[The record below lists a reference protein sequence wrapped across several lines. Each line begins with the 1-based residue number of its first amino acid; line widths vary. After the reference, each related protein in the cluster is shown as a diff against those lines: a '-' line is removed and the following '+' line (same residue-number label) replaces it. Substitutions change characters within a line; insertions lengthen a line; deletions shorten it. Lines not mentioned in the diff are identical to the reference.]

1 MDADEDA
8 PAPPLPPPAA
18 AGRPGAVHI
27 ADVAAVAGV
36 SIATVSRA
44 LANPGRVNAA
54 TRERVLEVVRRL
66 GYTPNL
72 AGRRLRAARS
82 MMVLVVVPTFITPFF
97 SELLLGVDQALS
109 ARGYGLLVGNL
120 HGGVDKEEHLID
132 LVFAGG
138 ADGVVLLNGRV
149 LHKGVRSLG
158 HSGVPMVAVSVPP
171 SADVPQVLVGE
182 REAAAAVAEHLLA
195 LGHRR
200 FGYVT
205 GPEGSYIERERWAG
219 YSEALAGAG
228 IRVDTIA
235 RYPGSFHV
243 ASGVQAARRFLAEP
257 ERPSAVFA
265 VSDMMAI
272 AFMRTVHAAGL
283 IGAARRLGRGL
294 RRHRVRRLLRAAA
307 HHRAPAARG
316 DGARRGRAAAAP
328 DRGRGDPASRAHPAP
343 RSRPAPRREHRTAAG
358 PLLRSGRLRHVWRE
372 LRIPPAPPSR
382 HPQSTIAMAGW
393 EGVAGWGG
401 QTG

>member
-8 PAPPLPPPAA
+8 PTPPLPPPAA

-182 REAAAAVAEHLLA
+182 RKAAAAVAEHLLA

-228 IRVDTIA
+228 IHVDTIA

-243 ASGVQAARRFLAEP
+243 ATGVQAARRFLAQP

-272 AFMRTVHAAGL
+272 GFMRTLRAAGL
-283 IGAARRLGRGL
+283 LVPRDVSVVGFDGIEFADYCEPPLTT
-294 RRHRVRRLLRAAA
+294 VRQPREAM
-307 HHRAPAARG
+307 
-316 DGARRGRAAAAP
+316 GRAAA
-328 DRGRGDPASRAHPAP
+328 
-343 RSRPAPRREHRTAAG
+343 EL
-358 PLLRSGRLRHVWRE
+358 LLRLIAGE
-372 LRIPPAPPSR
+372 EIPPAERILRLEAALRPAESTAPPADRS
-382 HPQSTIAMAGW
+382 
-393 EGVAGWGG
+393 
-401 QTG
+401 

>member
-1 MDADEDA
+1 MVNVYRSGDKKLVARTNVKVAMDADEDA
-8 PAPPLPPPAA
+8 PTPPLPPPAA
-18 AGRPGAVHI
+18 AGRPGAVRI

-44 LANPGRVNAA
+44 LTNPGRVNAA

-149 LHKGVRSLG
+149 LRKGVRSLG

-182 REAAAAVAEHLLA
+182 REAARAVAEHLLA

-219 YSEALAGAG
+219 FSEALAGAG
-228 IRVDTIA
+228 IGVDTIA

-243 ASGVQAARRFLAEP
+243 ATGVQAARRFLAEP

-272 AFMRTVHAAGL
+272 GFMRTLHAAGL
-283 IGAARRLGRGL
+283 VVPRDVSVVGFDGIEFADYCEPPLTT
-294 RRHRVRRLLRAAA
+294 VRQPREAM
-307 HHRAPAARG
+307 
-316 DGARRGRAAAAP
+316 GRAAA
-328 DRGRGDPASRAHPAP
+328 
-343 RSRPAPRREHRTAAG
+343 EL
-358 PLLRSGRLRHVWRE
+358 LLRLIAGE
-372 LRIPPAPPSR
+372 EIPPAERILRLEAALRPAESTAPPPES
-382 HPQSTIAMAGW
+382 S
-393 EGVAGWGG
+393 
-401 QTG
+401 